1 MKYII
6 TESKLEQTIFK
17 YLDMDFGGLESDKGE
32 RFDVVFKSSEG
43 DYNEFG
49 WSDPGIFPGS
59 GILTVQRDATEKLT
73 DFFMLD
79 INDSLN
85 LIGKW
90 FQDRYNLPVDKVKLT
105 RFMLLDKKYL
115 IV

>member
-6 TESKLEQTIFK
+6 TESKLEQAMFK
-17 YLDMDFGGLESDKGE
+17 YLDRDFGGLESDKGE

-49 WSDPGIFPGS
+49 WSNP
-59 GILTVQRDATEKLT
+59 GILTVQRDGDAMKRLT
-73 DFFMLD
+73 DFYMRD

-90 FQDRYNLPVDKVKLT
+90 FQGRYNLPVDNVKLT
-105 RFMLLDKKYL
+105 RFMLLDKKHL
-115 IV
+115 IS

>member
-6 TESKLEQTIFK
+6 TESKLEQAIFK
-17 YLDMDFGGLESDKGE
+17 YLDMDFGGLESDDGLL
-32 RFDVVFKSSEG
+32 FDVVFKSSEG

-49 WSDPGIFPGS
+49 WKEPGT
-59 GILTVQRDATEKLT
+59 LTIQRDITEKLT

-90 FQDRYNLPVDKVKLT
+90 FQDRYNLPVDKVRLT
-105 RFMLLDKKYL
+105 RFLLMDKKHL
-115 IV
+115 IN

>member
-6 TESKLEQTIFK
+6 TESKLEQVIFK
-17 YLDMDFGGLESDKGE
+17 YLDKDFGGLESDDGLL
-32 RFDVVFKSSEG
+32 FDVVFKSSEG

-49 WSDPGIFPGS
+49 WSEP

-79 INDSLN
+79 INNSLN

-90 FQDRYNLPVDKVKLT
+90 FQDRYNLPVDKVRLT
-105 RFMLLDKKYL
+105 RFLLMDKKHL
-115 IV
+115 IN

>member
-6 TESKLEQTIFK
+6 TESKLEQAMFK
-17 YLDMDFGGLESDKGE
+17 YLDRDFGGLESDKGE

-49 WSDPGIFPGS
+49 WSEP
-59 GILTVQRDATEKLT
+59 GILTVQRDVTEKLT

-105 RFMLLDKKYL
+105 RFMLLDKKHL
-115 IV
+115 IS

>member
-6 TESKLEQTIFK
+6 TESKLEQAMFK
-17 YLDMDFGGLESDKGE
+17 YLDRDFGGLESDKGE

-49 WSDPGIFPGS
+49 WSEP

-73 DFFMLD
+73 DFFMLNT
-79 INDSLN
+79 NDSLN
-85 LIGKW
+85 LIGRW
-90 FQDRYNLPVDKVKLT
+90 FQDRYNLPVDNVKLT
-105 RFMLLDKKYL
+105 RFMLLDKKHL
-115 IV
+115 IN

>member
-17 YLDMDFGGLESDKGE
+17 YLDMDFGGLESDKVE

-49 WSDPGIFPGS
+49 WSEP

-79 INDSLN
+79 IYDSLN

-90 FQDRYNLPVDKVKLT
+90 FQDRYNLPVSKVKLT
-105 RFMLLDKKYL
+105 RFLLLDKKFL
-115 IV
+115 IE

>member
-6 TESKLEQTIFK
+6 TESKLEQTIFR

-49 WSDPGIFPGS
+49 WSEP
-59 GILTVQRDATEKLT
+59 GILTVQRDTTEKLT

-90 FQDRYNLPVDKVKLT
+90 FQESYNLPVDKVRLT
-105 RFMLLDKKYL
+105 RFMLLDKKDL
-115 IV
+115 IS

>member
-6 TESKLEQTIFK
+6 TESKLEQAMFK
-17 YLDMDFGGLESDKGE
+17 YLDRDFGGLESDKGE

-49 WSDPGIFPGS
+49 WSEPGS
-59 GILTVQRDATEKLT
+59 LTVQRDATEKLT

-105 RFMLLDKKYL
+105 RFLLMDKKYL
-115 IV
+115 IT

>member
-6 TESKLEQTIFK
+6 TESKLEQAMFK
-17 YLDMDFGGLESDKGE
+17 YLDRDFGGLESDKGE

-49 WSDPGIFPGS
+49 WSEP

-90 FQDRYNLPVDKVKLT
+90 FQDRYNLPVDKAKLT
-105 RFMLLDKKYL
+105 RFMLLDKKHL
-115 IV
+115 IS

>member
-6 TESKLEQTIFK
+6 TESKLDQVIFK

-32 RFDVVFKSSEG
+32 IFDVVFKSSKG

-49 WSDPGIFPGS
+49 WDNGT
-59 GILTVQRDATEKLT
+59 LTIQKDITEKLT
-73 DFFMLD
+73 DFFMVN

-85 LIGKW
+85 LIGRW

-105 RFMLLDKKYL
+105 RFLLMDKKYL
-115 IV
+115 IT

>member
-6 TESKLEQTIFK
+6 TESKLEQAMFK
-17 YLDMDFGGLESDKGE
+17 YLDMDFSGLKYNKGE
-32 RFDVVFKSSEG
+32 RFDFVFKSSEG

-49 WSDPGIFPGS
+49 WSEP

-79 INDSLN
+79 IYDSLN

-90 FQDRYNLPVDKVKLT
+90 FQDRYNLPVDRVKLT
-105 RFMLLDKKYL
+105 RLLLMDKKHL
-115 IV
+115 IN